1 MNTYTVHLQAFEGP
15 MDLLMHLIE
24 KNKIDIYDIPIA
36 VLTEQYLEYIKSM
49 EEFDIEIA
57 SEFLLMAATLLQ
69 IKARMMLPKPPKQ
82 EEESEE
88 DPRHEL
94 IERILEYRRFQAVSE
109 TLDNMASMQEKH
121 IARTPNLP
129 PIRHFPPQ
137 GLSVSLLIEAFEL
150 AMIVQQELTIP
161 EALVEPEVFSIQD
174 KITDILTTLH
184 RKQGRIFFRD
194 TYPTGTKKEI
204 ITSFLALLELIKQK
218 TIVICQTALFSN
230 ISIEIRLREEV

>member
-1 MNTYTVHLQAFEGP
+1 MRTYTVRLQAFEGP
-15 MDLLMHLIE
+15 MELLMHLIE

-36 VLTEQYLEYIKSM
+36 SLTEQYLEYLKAM

-88 DPRHEL
+88 DPRQEL
-94 IERILEYRRFQAVSE
+94 IDRILEYRRFQAVSE
-109 TLDNMASMQEKH
+109 TLDDMAAMQEKH
-121 IARTPNLP
+121 ISRTPTLP
-129 PIRHFPPQ
+129 PVRHFPPQ
-137 GLSVSLLIEAFEL
+137 NLSVALLIEAFEL
-150 AMIVQQELTIP
+150 AMAVKKELSIP

-174 KITDILTTLH
+174 KITDILTALH
-184 RKQGRIFFRD
+184 RKQGVISFHD
-194 TYPTGTKKEI
+194 TYATGTKNEL

-218 TIVICQTALFSN
+218 TIVIRQSSLFSDMR
-230 ISIEIRLREEV
+230 IEIRLREER

>member
-1 MNTYTVHLQAFEGP
+1 
-15 MDLLMHLIE
+15 MHLIE

-36 VLTEQYLEYIKSM
+36 SLTEQYLEYLKAM

-88 DPRHEL
+88 DPRQEL
-94 IERILEYRRFQAVSE
+94 IDRILEYRRFQAVSE
-109 TLDNMASMQEKH
+109 TLDDMAAMQEKH
-121 IARTPNLP
+121 ISRTPTLP
-129 PIRHFPPQ
+129 PVRHFPPQ
-137 GLSVSLLIEAFEL
+137 NLSVALLIEAFEL
-150 AMIVQQELTIP
+150 AMAVKKELSIP

-174 KITDILTTLH
+174 KITDILTALH
-184 RKQGRIFFRD
+184 RKQGVISFHD
-194 TYPTGTKKEI
+194 TYATGTKNEL

-218 TIVICQTALFSN
+218 TIVIRQSSLFSDMR
-230 ISIEIRLREEV
+230 IEIRLREER